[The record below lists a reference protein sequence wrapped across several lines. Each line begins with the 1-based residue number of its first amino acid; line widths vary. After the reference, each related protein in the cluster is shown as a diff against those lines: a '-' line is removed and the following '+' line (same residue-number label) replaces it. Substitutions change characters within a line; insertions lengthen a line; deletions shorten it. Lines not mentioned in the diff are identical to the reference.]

1 MELQSGSGK
10 LKLTMLEDLVELLD
24 RQWKFLHAQEGTVF
38 YRQLRRFVRFVQ
50 EEPRLAALLRDI
62 QRDASELTH
71 RHFQHD
77 QALTQMLVAL
87 KREFVKQ
94 VPDEDDSSTPPPANG
109 WLTPTDELTFARF
122 DAIASHPHARP
133 VKIDTLTDN
142 TKSKK
147 LLGILAAKINNPD
160 RRPSLFSES
169 TSTTRTKDQQSKIN
183 ELQIQLLD
191 LQQQQEYAHRNFVDE
206 KLTSSGLLLN
216 GVLQLLHDLNPEP
229 TPLSEDEEERDVQM
243 RAQVNQWFNEGLE
256 TPSKS
261 KIIEALY
268 DNNTSSKD
276 RNDAL
281 EHSVQTLKPYVERI
295 YEDLRLRVGTR
306 RSLLGLI
313 NRFQHRCQWH
323 DRLRLFEL
331 AQGAQ
336 GKVEETLTAELALW
350 FFDQGLSPVSKPM
363 MAGLQP
369 DLTDPSFKFNLY
381 VEAKQYNDDARSY
394 LVHGFHQLWDT
405 VSGLKGTPYE
415 VKEAFYVVF
424 RCGGPRYVL
433 PDQALPGEGWTAHLR
448 LIDIA
453 PANERGSQG
462 AKKPIVIPVDE
473 FMPASP

>member
-1 MELQSGSGK
+1 
-10 LKLTMLEDLVELLD
+10 MLEDLVELLD
-24 RQWKFLHAQEGTVF
+24 RQWKFLHAQEGTAF

-50 EEPRLAALLRDI
+50 EDPRLAALLRDI

-77 QALTQMLVAL
+77 QSLTQSLVAL
-87 KREFVKQ
+87 KGEFVKQ
-94 VPDEDDSSTPPPANG
+94 APDEDDSSTPPPADG
-109 WLTPTDELTFARF
+109 WLTPAHELTLARF
-122 DAIASHPHARP
+122 DAIANYPHARP
-133 VKIDTLTDN
+133 IKIDTLADD
-142 TKSKK
+142 TKSRK
-147 LLGILAAKINNPD
+147 LLEILAAKINNPE
-160 RRPSLFSES
+160 RRPSLFSHP
-169 TSTTRTKDQQSKIN
+169 TSTTRTKIQQSKID
-183 ELQIQLLD
+183 ELQIQLIN
-191 LQQQQEYAHRNFVDE
+191 LQQQQEYAHRKFVDE

-229 TPLSEDEEERDVQM
+229 TPLSADEEERDAQM

-256 TPSKS
+256 MPGKR
-261 KIIEALY
+261 KITEALY
-268 DNNTSSKD
+268 NDHTSSKD
-276 RNDAL
+276 KNDAL
-281 EHSVQTLKPYVERI
+281 EHSVQALKLYIERI

-323 DRLRLFEL
+323 DRVRLFNL
-331 AQGAQ
+331 AKGAKR
-336 GKVEETLTAELALW
+336 KVEETLTAELALW
-350 FFDQGLSPVSKPM
+350 LFDQGLSPVSKPM

-381 VEAKQYNDDARSY
+381 IEAKQYNASAKDY

-448 LIDIA
+448 IIDIA
-453 PANERGSQG
+453 PAKERGSQG
-462 AKKPIVIPVDE
+462 AKKPIVISMDE
-473 FMPASP
+473 LMPARP